1 MGQEEVNFMKVIV
14 TERIAQAGIDMLKEK
29 VDVDVKLN
37 IPREELLEIIK
48 DYHAIIVRSSTKVDR
63 ELMEKAA
70 NLKVVGR
77 AGNGIDNIDLDAA
90 IERGILV
97 VNTPESNIISAAEHT
112 IGLLLASCR
121 NTPRA
126 NSFIKSGRWGRSQFK
141 GNELN
146 GKTVGIVGLGR
157 IGGLV
162 TTRLQ
167 AFNMKVI
174 AYDPYI
180 PDERFKL
187 LGVEKKE
194 KLEDLLREA
203 DVITVHTPKTEETYG
218 MIGEKEFALM
228 KDGVRIVNCARGGII
243 SEKALYKALESGKV
257 ASAAL
262 DVFEEEPC
270 PGNPLFKFDNTV
282 VTPHLGADTVEAQ
295 NNVGTTIA
303 RQVLN
308 ALEGKLVA
316 NAVNMP
322 SLHDRE
328 MELLKPYMV
337 LAEKLGRLYYQ
348 LEKKSVSKVEIK
360 YRGGIVEYKTGPL
373 TLAYLKG
380 LLEPVVK
387 EKVNYV
393 NAKHLAKSRG
403 IDVLESLDST
413 LSEYTDLIEVKVSN
427 GESSFTMA
435 GTLFGMKEPRI
446 VELNGYKIDM
456 EPSPHMLLI
465 KNDDKPGVIGC
476 IGTIMGVSK
485 INIATM
491 RVSRNVRGGKALMVL
506 NVDGVVPK
514 DVVDMVKKVEGV
526 TEVNFIKL

>member
-1 MGQEEVNFMKVIV
+1 MKVII
-14 TERIAQAGIDMLKEK
+14 TERIAQAGIDILREK
-29 VDVDVKLN
+29 ADVDIKLN
-37 IPREELLEIIK
+37 ISRDELL
-48 DYHAIIVRSSTKVDR
+48 DAIGQYNAIVVRSSTKVDR
-63 ELMEKAA
+63 ELIERGK
-70 NLKVVGR
+70 NLKVIGR

-90 IERGILV
+90 TEKGIVV
-97 VNTPESNIISAAEHT
+97 VNTPESNSISAAEHT
-112 IGLLLASCR
+112 IGLLLASIR
-121 NTPRA
+121 NTPQA
-126 NSFIKSGRWGRSQFK
+126 NSFIKAGNWGRSQFK

-146 GKTVGIVGLGR
+146 GKTVGIIGLGR

-162 TTRLQ
+162 AARLL
-167 AFNMKVI
+167 AFNMKVT

-180 PDERFKL
+180 PDERFKY
-187 LGVEKKE
+187 LGVEKKDS
-194 KLEDLLREA
+194 LEDLLREA
-203 DVITVHTPKTEETYG
+203 DIITVHTPKTEETYG
-218 MIGEKEFALM
+218 MLGEKEFTLM
-228 KDGVRIVNCARGGII
+228 KDGVRLVNCARGGII
-243 SEKALYKALESGKV
+243 SERALLKALESGKA

-270 PGNPLFKFDNTV
+270 PDNPLFKLDNTV

-295 NNVGTTIA
+295 DNVGITIA

-308 ALEGKLVA
+308 ALEGKLVS

-322 SLHDRE
+322 SLPDRD
-328 MELLKPYMV
+328 MEYLKPYMV

-360 YRGGIVEYKTGPL
+360 YRGGIIDHKTGPL

-387 EKVNYV
+387 ERVNYV

-413 LSEYTDLIEVKVSN
+413 SSEYTDLIEVKVSN
-427 GESSFTMA
+427 CESSFVMA

-446 VELNGYKIDM
+446 VDLNGYKIDM
-456 EPSPHMLLI
+456 EPSSHMLLV

-491 RVSRNVRGGKALMVL
+491 RVSRNVKGGKALMVL
-506 NVDGVVPK
+506 NVDSVVPR
-514 DVVDMVKKVEGV
+514 DVIEMVKKVDGV